1 MTDLRRRKISKKKGS
16 SSTKK
21 QQQASSL
28 PSTVKERSEDP
39 STSTAAKDTPP
50 HGQCHGN
57 QVLTIWDVVK
67 ENPFIFITLVAVMIP
82 YIFYNIY
89 LFVCLQHPEI
99 MSVATMGFLH
109 PRPAV
114 KISDP
119 RQVLILGTISSG
131 TTQVSFD
138 LKKKLSLEI
147 GHENAETNW
156 SFVRDGTVSWFH
168 GIRYIPRPGIDTREF
183 KDDAEKGEALFKSV
197 VNDLCRELHPSMGFH
212 PFMFRSGKCN
222 LRQKW
227 NPCWRDECRNIL
239 ESEWG
244 CGLRHSSDNDG
255 SDTNTCETPYLKI
268 LLQVRHPLRTIESL
282 VTKFCIKGVDGE
294 VQPAFLT
301 FTSVL
306 FPQHEFSGMSCI
318 ESAGYYVDEYNSAM
332 AAAKERGYFDDMF
345 HVEEVTPCAV
355 AQLAGFMENDVL
367 FAANRDYVV
376 NICNDE
382 DSEANKAFKSKAN
395 LYNKGQLSLDWD
407 DLLGGRHGSKKKA
420 GDRDL
425 QKRIKKLAVKL
436 GYLEG
441 TVSTS

>member
-1 MTDLRRRKISKKKGS
+1 MADLRRRKISKKKGS
-16 SSTKK
+16 SLTKK
-21 QQQASSL
+21 QQQASV
-28 PSTVKERSEDP
+28 PSSSTIKDAFKDP
-39 STSTAAKDTPP
+39 STTKDTPN
-50 HGQCHGN
+50 GQC
-57 QVLTIWDVVK
+57 QVHTFWGVVK
-67 ENPFIFITLVAVMIP
+67 ENPFISITMVAFMIP
-82 YIFYNIY
+82 YIFYNTY

-99 MSVATMGFLH
+99 ISVASMGFLY

-114 KISDP
+114 KITDP
-119 RQVLILGTISSG
+119 RQVLIIGTISSG
-131 TTQVSFD
+131 TTQVYHD
-138 LKKKLSLEI
+138 LKKKLRLEI
-147 GHENAETNW
+147 GHENAETSW

-168 GIRYIPRPGIDTREF
+168 GIRYIPRPGIDTIEF
-183 KDDAEKGEALFKSV
+183 KDDAEKGEALFESV

-222 LRQKW
+222 LRQAW
-227 NPCWRDECRNIL
+227 NPCWRDECRDIL
-239 ESEWG
+239 ENEWG
-244 CGLRHSSDNDG
+244 CGLRNSSDNRD
-255 SDTNTCETPYLKI
+255 SDSHSNTSCETPYRKI

-282 VTKFCIKGVDGE
+282 VTKFCINGVEGE

-306 FPQHEFSGMSCI
+306 FPQHDFSGMSCI
-318 ESAGYYVDEYNSAM
+318 ESAGYYVTEYSSAM
-332 AAAKERGYFDDMF
+332 VAAKERGYFDDMF

-367 FAANRDYVV
+367 FAANRDIVV

-420 GDRDL
+420 DDHDL
-425 QKRIKKLAVKL
+425 QKRVKKLAVKL
-436 GYLEG
+436 GYLEE